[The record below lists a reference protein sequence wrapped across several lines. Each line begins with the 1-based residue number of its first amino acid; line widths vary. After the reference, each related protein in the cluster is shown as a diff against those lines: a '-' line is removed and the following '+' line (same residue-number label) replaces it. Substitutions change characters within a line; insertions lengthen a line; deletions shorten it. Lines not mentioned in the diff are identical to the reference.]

1 MRGSRRLRCGC
12 GGSLSCGSLG
22 DKIIMEL
29 NDTAKNGDVET
40 AWDSSEVG
48 ADAGVEY
55 VPLMRVEN
63 SSFPSPQPNTATSNQ
78 HNTIEGISTPRDPCG
93 WDHDAFKKFV
103 LFWFATW
110 FVLVIII
117 GIADGEIFG
126 GGGDGTGFVI
136 MFSVMLFPFGLLIAV
151 LVERSVVMGF
161 TLH

>member
-1 MRGSRRLRCGC
+1 MEVW
-12 GGSLSCGSLG
+12 G

-48 ADAGVEY
+48 ANAEIEY

-63 SSFPSPQPNTATSNQ
+63 SSSPSQQHNTATL
-78 HNTIEGISTPRDPCG
+78 CG
-93 WDHDAFKKFV
+93 WDYDAFKKFAIC
-103 LFWFATW
+103 WFATW

>member
-1 MRGSRRLRCGC
+1 
-12 GGSLSCGSLG
+12 
-22 DKIIMEL
+22 MEL

-48 ADAGVEY
+48 ANAEIEY

-63 SSFPSPQPNTATSNQ
+63 SSSPSQQPNTATLNRP
-78 HNTIEGISTPRDPCG
+78 TIEEILYPCG
-93 WDHDAFKKFV
+93 WNHDAFTKFV
-103 LFWFATW
+103 GFWFATW

-151 LVERSVVMGF
+151 LVERSVVIK
-161 TLH
+161 H